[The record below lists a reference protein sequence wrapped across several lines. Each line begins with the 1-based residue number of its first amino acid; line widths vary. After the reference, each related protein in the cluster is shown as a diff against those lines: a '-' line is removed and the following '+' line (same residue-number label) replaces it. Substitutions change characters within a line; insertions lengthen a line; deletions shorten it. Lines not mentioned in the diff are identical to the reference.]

1 MHKFLFIKRNILTFN
16 EALVNAKPAKIFFI
30 SKSDNPDIPEDQ
42 IVARKGLH
50 WHPKLSIYIKGER
63 RELED
68 AIGLG
73 AVHQQMHT
81 HTEDYKNGVVHM
93 EMQGIV
99 TKDETRLGNFFR
111 IWGKQFSKTK
121 LFDVESTQSG
131 VIKMT
136 VNGKENTEFENYQM
150 RENDNIEIRFE

>member
-1 MHKFLFIKRNILTFN
+1 MSTEKKVILIGGIITALFLFG
-16 EALVNAKPAKIFFI
+16 AVFFL

-42 IVARKGLH
+42 IISKNGLH
-50 WHPKLSIYIKGER
+50 WHPRLSIYIKGER

-73 AVHQQMHT
+73 AVHQPMHT

-93 EMQGIV
+93 EMKGVV
-99 TKDETRLGNFFR
+99 TKDETKLGKFFR
-111 IWGKQFSKTK
+111 IWGKPFSATK
-121 LFDVESTQSG
+121 LFDSESTQSG
-131 VIKMT
+131 AIKMT

-150 RENDNIEIRFE
+150 KENDNIEIRFE

>member
-1 MHKFLFIKRNILTFN
+1 MSTEKKIIVIGGIITALFLFGAVFL
-16 EALVNAKPAKIFFI
+16 L

-42 IVARKGLH
+42 MVARNGLH
-50 WHPKLSIYIKGER
+50 WHPRLSIYIKGER

-68 AIGLG
+68 TIGLG
-73 AVHQQMHT
+73 AVHQPMHT

-99 TKDETRLGNFFR
+99 TKDETKLGEFFR

-150 RENDNIEIRFE
+150 KENDNIEIRFE